1 MNAKAKKV
9 NDYQPPSDAFKW
21 AVAVVI
27 ALLIATPATF
37 YLEYMRGELFTLT
50 TISFTFATVASF
62 MYAMSF
68 ASSSF
73 SYYIGWPNMRD
84 GYQKQIGVFAFFAS
98 FAYAV
103 TLLFLYPETYYYG
116 FWDNLWTAN
125 VSLGL
130 MAMFI
135 FGLMTFINT
144 KPIAKYF
151 SWDTIK
157 AVLGLGFL
165 GYALLVLRA
174 AIVEGDLWIHWLTT
188 FEGEMPG
195 RLLLSIVAIGVLLL
209 RLSIPLHIKF
219 LGKK

>member
-1 MNAKAKKV
+1 MNTAPKQAE
-9 NDYQPPSDAFKW
+9 YQPPSEGFKW
-21 AVAVVI
+21 FVATII
-27 ALLIATPATF
+27 ALLIAAPATI
-37 YLEYMRGELFTLT
+37 YLEFVRGELFTLT
-50 TISFTFATVASF
+50 TISVTLAATASF
-62 MYAMSF
+62 MYAISF
-68 ASSSF
+68 SSSSF

-84 GYQKQIGVFAFFAS
+84 GYQKQIGVFAFFGS
-98 FAYAV
+98 LAYSI

-135 FGLMTFINT
+135 FGLMTVINS
-144 KPIAKYF
+144 KPVAKYF

-174 AIVEGDLWIHWLTT
+174 AIVEGDLWIYWLTT
-188 FEGEMPG
+188 FEGEVPG
-195 RLLLSIVAIGVLLL
+195 RLLLSVVAIGVLLL
-209 RLSIPLHIKF
+209 RLSIPLHIKLF
-219 LGKK
+219 GKR

>member
-1 MNAKAKKV
+1 MNAKKKQAV
-9 NDYQPPSDAFKW
+9 YQPPSDSFKW
-21 AVAVVI
+21 VVAAVV
-27 ALLIATPATF
+27 ALLIATPTTF
-37 YLEYMRGELFTLT
+37 YLEYVRGELFSLT
-50 TISFTFATVASF
+50 TISFTLATVASF

-84 GYQKQIGVFAFFAS
+84 GYQKQIGVFAFWAS
-98 FAYAV
+98 LAYAI
-103 TLLFLYPETYYYG
+103 TLLFLYPDTYYYG

-135 FGLMTFINT
+135 FGLMTVINS
-144 KPIAKYF
+144 KPVAKYF

-157 AVLGLGFL
+157 AFLGLGFL

-174 AIVEGDLWIHWLTT
+174 AIVEGDLWVYWLTT
-188 FEGEMPG
+188 FDGEVPG
-195 RLLLSIVAIGVLLL
+195 RLLLSVVAIGVLVL
-209 RLSIPLHIKF
+209 RLSIPIHIKIF
-219 LGKK
+219 GKK